1 MKKEFGNVL
10 NLLYGGDIVYNK
22 KKEEVKFDFCLLD
35 G

>member
-10 NLLYGGDIVYNK
+10 NSSHGGDIVYNK
-22 KKEEVKFDFCLLD
+22 KKEEVKFDFCSSD